1 MVRAGATSTLK
12 ILPVREYIAMMSAT
26 RTVNRDGAKT
36 LANNGSKL
44 ARHRQL
50 WLVPIRVQ

>member
-12 ILPVREYIAMMSAT
+12 ILPVRKYIAMMSAT
-26 RTVNRDGAKT
+26 PTVNRDGAKT
-36 LANNGSKL
+36 LANNGCKL

-50 WLVPIRVQ
+50 WLVPTRAQ

>member
-26 RTVNRDGAKT
+26 RTVNREGVKT

-50 WLVPIRVQ
+50 WLVPIRAQ